1 MTHCLLFVVVEN
13 RETQEAMGFTLLAQ
27 RNPLD
32 RNAEIGVALSQKW
45 WGQGFGTE
53 VMDWLIQYAFSGLAL
68 HRLSLYVWSS
78 NERAVTMYEHL
89 GFQNEGRIREAVWKE
104 GKFVDK
110 IWMGLLARDYH
121 AAKSAA

>member
-13 RETQEAMGFTLLAQ
+13 QETKEPMGFTLLSQ

-32 RNAEIGVALSQKW
+32 RNAEIGIALSEKW

-53 VMDWLIQYAFSGLAL
+53 VMDWLVQYTFSGLAL
-68 HRLSLYVWSS
+68 HRLSLCVWSS
-78 NERAVTMYEHL
+78 NERAVAMYEHL
-89 GFQNEGRIREAVWKE
+89 GFQHEGRIREAVWKE

-110 IWMGLLARDYH
+110 IWLGLLARDFH